1 MILIDIPTVSV
12 VLPVVLEMEKETLLL
27 VIVYCISGPL
37 GTFIDD
43 FNLLINEQPIQHR
56 ILIVGDFNLDQ
67 MFPESVTKV
76 DPLI

>member
-1 MILIDIPTVSV
+1 MILIDIPSVSV
-12 VLPVVLEMEKETLLL
+12 VLLVVLEMEKETLLL

-43 FNLLINEQPIQHR
+43 FVLLINELPIQHK
-56 ILIVGDFNLDQ
+56 ILIVDDFNLDQ
-67 MFPESVTKV
+67 MFPENVTKV

>member
-12 VLPVVLEMEKETLLL
+12 VLPVVLEMEKETLSL

-43 FNLLINEQPIQHR
+43 FILLINEQPIQHR

-67 MFPESVTKV
+67 MFPENVTKV

>member
-1 MILIDIPTVSV
+1 MILIDIPSVSV

-43 FNLLINEQPIQHR
+43 FVLLINELPIQHK
-56 ILIVGDFNLDQ
+56 ILIVDGFNLDQ
-67 MFPESVTKV
+67 MFPENVTKV